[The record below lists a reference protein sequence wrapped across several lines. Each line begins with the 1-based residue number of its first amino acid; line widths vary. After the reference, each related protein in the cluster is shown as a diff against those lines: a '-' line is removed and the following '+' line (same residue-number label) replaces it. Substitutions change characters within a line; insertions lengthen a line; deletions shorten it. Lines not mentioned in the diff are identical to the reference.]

1 MATWA
6 ELIRKQSS
14 KKIMTAT
21 LTLARDNGGLETT
34 TLRLSTHGIRPD
46 MATNLYSPRL
56 AGVPSLSQA
65 IQEPFTGQ
73 SQITY
78 GQLEI
83 INRDAALDDYLQN
96 WWWTGQDVVIAL
108 GFPELPEAEFQ
119 TIFTGR
125 MKPPEFTDGKITV
138 PIVDYQQVLLEKKL
152 TADDYTDTIP
162 NLVDVC
168 LSAAGITSKDTAA
181 WSAWAADNDF
191 AAYYSCGTDTEV
203 STVLDALLAPI
214 GCWYTFDRAG
224 RFVVATLAAPD
235 ASAPDLILVD
245 DVRVL
250 KFSGKVWD
258 KQYWK
263 LTVEYISSTDPLEYS
278 EVATEDSAILDVNPL
293 ATEGSRRTALTSA
306 TDAETVRDRLWA
318 VYSVHRR
325 IDGYTAKIE
334 PLALNLGGQVAITRR
349 GGRYGISGNHRVVSF
364 DSNLIRSQVKM
375 GLLQ

>member
-1 MATWA
+1 MATWS
-6 ELIRKQSS
+6 ELIRRQSS
-14 KKIMTAT
+14 KKIMTAA

-46 MATNLYSPRL
+46 MAINLYRPRL

-83 INRDAALDDYLQN
+83 INRDAVLDEFISG
-96 WWWTGQDVVIAL
+96 WSWTGQPVVIAL
-108 GFPELPEAEFQ
+108 GFPELVEAQ
-119 TIFTGR
+119 YQAIFTGR
-125 MKPPEFTDGKITV
+125 MKQPEFTDGKITV
-138 PIVDYQQVLLEKKL
+138 PIVDYQQVLLDKKL
-152 TADDYTDTIP
+152 TAGDYTDNIP
-162 NLVDVC
+162 NLVSTC
-168 LSAAGITSKDTAA
+168 LSAAGITSIDSAA
-181 WSAWAADNDF
+181 WSTWAAANNF
-191 AAYYSCGTDTEV
+191 AAYYTCSTDTEV

-224 RFVVATLAAPD
+224 QFVVATLAAPD
-235 ASAPDLILVD
+235 TGAPDLTLVD

-278 EVATEDSAILDVNPL
+278 EVSIEDSDILTFNPL
-293 ATEGSRRTALTSA
+293 ATEGKRRTALTNS
-306 TDAETVRDRLWA
+306 TDAATVRDRLWA
-318 VYSVHRR
+318 FFKEPRR
-325 IDGYTAKIE
+325 LDSYTAKVE
-334 PLALNLGGQVAITRR
+334 PLALEMGNQVAISRR
-349 GGRYGISGNHRVVSF
+349 SNRYGISGNHRVVSF
-364 DSNLIRSQVKM
+364 NSNLLGSKVEI